1 MKIYYILFIAAI
13 MTSCAGGERT
23 PIEVETAT
31 YVVTDFDPPKHVAV
45 DLKRVSDGRT
55 FHITFG
61 KHCNGYRERLYVG
74 RQVSINRTP
83 IQMGKLIILNL
94 MMKNLETVFVINY
107 GYFKLGNKNVIWN
120 TIVNTNGVG
129 DTWIFDVCFG

>member
-1 MKIYYILFIAAI
+1 MLNVLDNLRTMKLFYILFIAAI

-23 PIEVETAT
+23 PIQVETAT

-61 KHCNGYRERLYVG
+61 KHCNGYQDKLYVG
-74 RQVSINRTP
+74 RQVSINRYTYTD
-83 IQMGKLIILNL
+83 G
-94 MMKNLETVFVINY
+94 ETDYIE
-107 GYFKLGNKNVIWN
+107 
-120 TIVNTNGVG
+120 
-129 DTWIFDVCFG
+129 FDDEEFRNCFCD